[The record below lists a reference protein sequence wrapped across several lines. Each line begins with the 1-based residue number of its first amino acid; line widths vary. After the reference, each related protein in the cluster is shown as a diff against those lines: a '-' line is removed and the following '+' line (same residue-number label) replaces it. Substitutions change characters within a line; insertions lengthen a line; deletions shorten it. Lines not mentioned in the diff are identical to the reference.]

1 MAIQMMKGYGF
12 PSARTVDFSGTNVG
26 SFGDFAMGEFL
37 GGHDPSQFRKIP
49 ALDGYGYESYNAA
62 GEDEATMALACRSAG
77 GIWDGVN
84 GVCQTRAGHNADPRL
99 DPTSPQFVPCVAGHN
114 ADGSALLIGQCD
126 QPGPQQQQSQPS
138 APPPSNTLGKVLGWG
153 AAIYF
158 AARML
163 K

>member
-12 PSARTVDFSGTNVG
+12 PSARAVDFSG
-26 SFGDFAMGEFL
+26 FGDFGDYAFDAFY

-49 ALDGYGYESYNAA
+49 PLDGYGYESYNAA
-62 GEDEATMALACRSAG
+62 GEDEASMALACRATG
-77 GIWDGVN
+77 GVWDGMN
-84 GVCQTRAGHNADPRL
+84 GVCVKRQPPVSQPGH
-99 DPTSPQFVPCVAGHN
+99 
-114 ADGSALLIGQCD
+114 D
-126 QPGPQQQQSQPS
+126 QPLLDHPPPPDQKPP